1 MSKEV
6 KTTSN
11 FLIID
16 VAGFRPKSA
25 GNGVEWHSVMLKV
38 TIQNKG
44 EQL

>member
-1 MSKEV
+1 MSKEI

-25 GNGVEWHSVMLKV
+25 GNGVEWGIL
-38 TIQNKG
+38 
-44 EQL
+44 